1 MADLG
6 YRENVMGPQPIG
18 RIVEQ
23 PPEVREAA
31 DRFIQ
36 ALMRGD
42 VDAAKAMTEA
52 QAYEDLKALTA
63 AIAPGRYD
71 KVEYIGG
78 ARVAK
83 HFFLKV
89 RLPGTPAVKFQ
100 FRLGQ
105 NAAGEWTMREAND
118 LTGRRSAWSR

>member
-6 YRENVMGPQPIG
+6 FRENVMGPQPIG
-18 RIVEQ
+18 KIVEQ

-31 DRFIQ
+31 DHFIH

-42 VDAAKAMTEA
+42 IDAAKAMTEP
-52 QAYEDLKALTA
+52 QAYDDLKTLAA
-63 AIAPGRYD
+63 AIAPERHD
-71 KVEYIGG
+71 KIEYIGG
-78 ARVAK
+78 ARIAR

-89 RLPGTPAVKFQ
+89 RLPGTPPVKFQ

-105 NAAGEWTMREAND
+105 NPAGEWTMREAND

>member
-6 YRENVMGPQPIG
+6 FRENVMGPQPIG
-18 RIVEQ
+18 KIIEQ

-31 DRFIQ
+31 NRFIE

-42 VDAAKAMTEA
+42 VAAAKAMTDP
-52 QAYEDLKALTA
+52 QAYDDLKTLAT
-63 AIAPGRYD
+63 AIAPRRYD
-71 KVEYIGG
+71 NFEYIGS

-89 RLPGTPAVKFQ
+89 RLPGAPMVKFQ

>member
-6 YRENVMGPQPIG
+6 FRENVMGPQPIG
-18 RIVEQ
+18 KFVEE
-23 PPEVREAA
+23 PPELRQTA
-31 DRFIQ
+31 DRLIE

-42 VDAAKAMTEA
+42 MEAAKAMTDP
-52 QAYEDLKALTA
+52 QAYEDLQALAA
-63 AIAPGRYD
+63 AIAPEHYD
-71 KVEYIGG
+71 TIEYIGR

-89 RLPGTPAVKFQ
+89 LLPGTPPVKFQ